1 MGTKRNPAGQDIA
14 TPSKPVRKPPKSIVL
29 TTDKFRALV
38 EADARTLPALTSVP
52 AVPSGHGLE
61 DGKLLTCEQFAGA
74 ISVLWRQ
81 ADQAFVGIG
90 RLLNSAKERLEHGHF
105 MRLVSQEVPF
115 THGTANKLMRVAAS
129 IDCGRLPEDRLP
141 PSYATVYELSSLGDD
156 ELIQATDAGLLR
168 PNVQRKEVVEFK
180 KRLRLPPDC
189 KEGMS
194 PDRREQIDAEIRRLE
209 LRIASL
215 RKELEALPNDE
226 GKGVLPI

>member
-141 PSYATVYELSSLGDD
+141 RRFSAAAGEPIGVVRLVTAGGSSSVLDAAAEELTLIAGQKAMINRAKRSIAAT
-156 ELIQATDAGLLR
+156 
-168 PNVQRKEVVEFK
+168 
-180 KRLRLPPDC
+180 
-189 KEGMS
+189 
-194 PDRREQIDAEIRRLE
+194 
-209 LRIASL
+209 ASGTIG
-215 RKELEALPNDE
+215 R
-226 GKGVLPI
+226 